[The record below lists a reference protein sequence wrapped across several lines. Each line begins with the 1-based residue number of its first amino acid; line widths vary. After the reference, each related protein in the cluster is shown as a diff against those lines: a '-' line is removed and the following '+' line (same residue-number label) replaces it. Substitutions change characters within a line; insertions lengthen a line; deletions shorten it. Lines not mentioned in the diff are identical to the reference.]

1 MQGSQPAKLCIRGWL
16 PLAVVAVFLVAACS
30 GGQAQEHGGAAE
42 PVAEASAD
50 KKHSPSSDHNHEGAN
65 AAVSADEV
73 AAGSAE
79 TSAGH
84 GQEVAG
90 EKSDTKGANNSHKNS
105 HKSSDNKGDENSD
118 NKIDTAA
125 GRAQL
130 ASIAALA
137 AIGSEQVPASL
148 AAQFTADVR
157 AIRDRLGFA
166 SIFMLVALVGL
177 AWFST
182 QLIPW
187 LVRLGYRLG
196 MRHTRLV
203 DNFGMLGRFAIWA
216 WVLMVIL
223 LRAWRIAPMITLLAA
238 GLVAAGLMVGL
249 VKHFENLSTGFGLAL
264 HGRIKIGDQITVGE
278 HMGMVRHIGLMH
290 IQIRTPEGMVYLPNR
305 LLAGEALLIGRS
317 RNSYPLRA
325 RLTASRCW
333 PPEALE
339 IARGIAALSPYRDV
353 NSRVNIQSEADNER
367 VLVVEI
373 QVWSPRLLDAAD
385 RHLRSMLEV
394 NLRAM
399 VRDIE

>member
-1 MQGSQPAKLCIRGWL
+1 MLLLG
-16 PLAVVAVFLVAACS
+16 ACS
-30 GGQAQEHGGAAE
+30 GGQGQAHDSAGEQIA
-42 PVAEASAD
+42 VASAD
-50 KKHSPSSDHNHEGAN
+50 ERHAAPSEHESAASGSD
-65 AAVSADEV
+65 VSD
-73 AAGSAE
+73 AG
-79 TSAGH
+79 GH
-84 GQEVAG
+84 ARGS
-90 EKSDTKGANNSHKNS
+90 EKGLPADTKKNDTKNDTHNGQS
-105 HKSSDNKGDENSD
+105 QTTKRLAMPVLLGGVSSVQAPA
-118 NKIDTAA
+118 T
-125 GRAQL
+125 L
-130 ASIAALA
+130 A
-137 AIGSEQVPASL
+137 E
-148 AAQFTADVR
+148 QFTADVR
-157 AIRDRLGFA
+157 AIRDRLGFS
-166 SIFMLVALVGL
+166 SIIMLIALVGL

-203 DNFGMLGRFAIWA
+203 DNFGMLGRFAIWT

-223 LRAWRIAPMITLLAA
+223 LRAWRVAPMITLLAA

-325 RLTASRCW
+325 RLTASQCW

-339 IARGIAALSPYRDV
+339 VARCIAALSPYRDV
-353 NSRVNIQSEADNER
+353 NSRVNIQSEADDER

-394 NLRAM
+394 NLRGM
-399 VRDIE
+399 VRDTD